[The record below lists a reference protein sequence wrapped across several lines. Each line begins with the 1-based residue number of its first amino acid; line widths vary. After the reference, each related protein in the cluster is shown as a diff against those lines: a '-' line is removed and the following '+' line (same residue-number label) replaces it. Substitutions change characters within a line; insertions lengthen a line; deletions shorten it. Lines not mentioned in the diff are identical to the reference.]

1 MAAITTNDNIFR
13 QYLLN
18 IPTCIQLIAQTSEQ
32 STDDELVRAK
42 VRHLV
47 CTLPQRPL
55 DMDPV
60 NLLKYRDDLVDQK
73 VWLEKQ
79 WSLEHEG
86 KQLEPSI
93 CAVGIDKNGHEGRVV
108 FPLEDDKR
116 LCKYFPRESGHILLL
131 MKRGFRAKIE
141 GHPLIRCF
149 LCIRVCEKSHR
160 Y

>member
-1 MAAITTNDNIFR
+1 M
-13 QYLLN
+13 
-18 IPTCIQLIAQTSEQ
+18 S
-32 STDDELVRAK
+32 SMAK

-47 CTLPQRPL
+47 CTLLQRSL
-55 DMDPV
+55 DIDPA
-60 NLLKYRDDLVDQK
+60 NILKCSDDLADQI
-73 VWLEKQ
+73 VWLEKE

-93 CAVGIDKNGHEGRVV
+93 CAVWIDKNGYEGRVV

-131 MKRGFRAKIE
+131 IKRGFRANFL
-141 GHPLIRCF
+141 GHLIRCF
-149 LCIRVCEKSHR
+149 RCVRVYEKFQL